1 MARDNYL
8 PFGKNI
14 EFKAFAPGK
23 YWHEVA
29 NEHVLQSASV
39 TRDGCLQHVE
49 VELCTVSADCRILP
63 SRMAVRIRVEPKL
76 RFTLPSGA
84 RPDAPE
90 RLLCRLERDAVSVTL
105 VHGDGR
111 ATTIEV
117 DISGRASGA
126 SGASGDP
133 VLRSDQATDVQLVHP
148 TYIHHVPHVTAYRAL
163 RDAIDRAAQA

>member
-1 MARDNYL
+1 MARADYL
-8 PFGKNI
+8 PLGQTI

-29 NEHVLQSASV
+29 YEHVLQSASV

-63 SRMAVRIRVEPKL
+63 SRMAVPIRVEPKL
-76 RFTLPSGA
+76 RFTLPSGT
-84 RPDAPE
+84 DAPE
-90 RLLCRLERDAVSVTL
+90 WLRCRLERDAVSVTL
-105 VHGDGR
+105 VHGDGL
-111 ATTIEV
+111 ATKIEV

-163 RDAIDRAAQA
+163 RDAIDRHDRA